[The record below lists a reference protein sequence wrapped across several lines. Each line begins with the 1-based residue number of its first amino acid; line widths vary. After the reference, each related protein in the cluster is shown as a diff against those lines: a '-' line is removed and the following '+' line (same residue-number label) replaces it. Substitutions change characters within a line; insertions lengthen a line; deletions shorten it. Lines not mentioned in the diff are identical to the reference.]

1 MDAVNSSANPSTD
14 RRTQRFYQR
23 YIDAAQHTGKALWDR
38 ANQLTN
44 GYIAYLAQAANNFRT
59 QGVGEAVIFGYWAM
73 FSLFPLVMLG
83 VVVAT
88 YLLGP
93 ETARYQVYA
102 ALNHYIPGTG
112 TTLIREN
119 IDQAISQ
126 RGGFGIIGIVGLIY
140 GATGLFTNLQANLS
154 RIFRDKQ
161 PRPWPVQVVIGVI
174 MIAVLAVMI
183 LTSIVVSATYSVVG
197 SVVVGEQSP
206 LTTIGAAL
214 IPLSINGLLFLLM
227 FRYIPRRNIG
237 WRPMLLGAIL
247 AALLWELAKNLFGWY
262 AANLANFGL
271 VYGSLGTV
279 VGLLTWTYLT
289 GCLISLC
296 AEIAVATDD
305 WMGQRPPAVAVVEPC
320 VNKPINELP
329 PNTKGQVVKVATNA
343 DRKPESKAACE
354 EGS

>member
-1 MDAVNSSANPSTD
+1 MDAVKPSTD

-38 ANQLTN
+38 ANKATN
-44 GYIAYLAQAANNFRT
+44 GYVAYLAQAVNNFRT
-59 QGVGEAVIFGYWAM
+59 QGVNEAVIFGYWTV

-83 VVVAT
+83 VVTAT
-88 YLLGP
+88 FLLGP
-93 ETARYQVYA
+93 DNARYQIYA
-102 ALNHYIPGTG
+102 ALNHYVPGVG

-119 IDQAISQ
+119 IDQAIAQ
-126 RGGFGIIGIVGLIY
+126 RGGFGIIGIVGLVY

-161 PRPWPVQVVIGVI
+161 PRPWPIQVAIGVI

-183 LTSIVVSATYSVVG
+183 LTSIIVSATFSAVG
-197 SVVVGEQSP
+197 TAFVGEQSP
-206 LTTIGAAL
+206 LMSVGAAL
-214 IPLSINGLLFLLM
+214 IPLTINVLMFLLM
-227 FRYIPRRNIG
+227 FRFIPRRNIS
-237 WRPMLLGAIL
+237 WRPMLGGAIL
-247 AALLWELAKNLFGWY
+247 AALLWELAKNVFGWY
-262 AANLANFGL
+262 AVNLANFGL

-305 WMGQRPPAVAVVEPC
+305 WMGQRPPAVAVAEPC

-329 PNTKGQVVKVATNA
+329 QDAKGQVVKVPTNA
-343 DRKPESKAACE
+343 DRKPEDEAECE
-354 EGS
+354 QPE